1 MQKFLARQPIFTP
14 ERAVYGYE
22 LLFRSSPENSFDR
35 SQPDFAAA
43 SSTDSLFLFG
53 IDRLTDG
60 RRAFINCTREFL
72 VRDFPTLLPKD
83 RIVVEILET
92 VHIDEQVLGAC
103 DRLKKAGY
111 LIALDDYQDTPEWQ
125 RMIAFADFLKID
137 LQITPP
143 EEQRRLVRT
152 YSSPK
157 LSLVAERV
165 ETYEV
170 FERTLHWGYSYFQGY
185 FFARPQMLTRHDVP
199 AFKLNYLRVLQ
210 AANRPVM
217 DIREIS
223 ECIKAETSL
232 SYRLL
237 RYLNSPVFPLIT
249 EVKSIPHA
257 LSLLGE
263 RGVRKWISLV
273 AIACMGDGKPFE
285 LITLPLIR
293 ARFCELLARP
303 AHMAENSNDLF
314 LLGLLSAVDAILD
327 LPMEEVLREI
337 TIHPD
342 IRAALLGHQ
351 NKYRQIFDISQHYEK
366 GDWDAISATAASLG
380 ISERDV
386 PDLYL
391 QSVSWARSVLTGDSS
406 KEPANET
413 AGVLRSD

>member
-1 MQKFLARQPIFTP
+1 M
-14 ERAVYGYE
+14 
-22 LLFRSSPENSFDR
+22 
-35 SQPDFAAA
+35 
-43 SSTDSLFLFG
+43 
-53 IDRLTDG
+53 
-60 RRAFINCTREFL
+60 
-72 VRDFPTLLPKD
+72 PKD

-92 VHIDEQVLGAC
+92 VQIDEQVLAAC
-103 DRLKKAGY
+103 ERLKNAGY
-111 LIALDDYQDTPEWQ
+111 LIALDDYLDTPEWQ
-125 RMIAFADFLKID
+125 RMIPFADFLKID

-143 EEQRRLVRT
+143 EEQQRLVRT
-152 YSSPK
+152 YTSSRLK
-157 LSLVAERV
+157 LVAERV

-170 FERTLHWGYSYFQGY
+170 FERTLRWGYSLFQGY

-303 AHMAENSNDLF
+303 ARKI
-314 LLGLLSAVDAILD
+314 G
-327 LPMEEVLREI
+327 
-337 TIHPD
+337 
-342 IRAALLGHQ
+342 RAH
-351 NKYRQIFDISQHYEK
+351 
-366 GDWDAISATAASLG
+366 
-380 ISERDV
+380 V
-386 PDLYL
+386 
-391 QSVSWARSVLTGDSS
+391 
-406 KEPANET
+406 
-413 AGVLRSD
+413 

>member
-14 ERAVYGYE
+14 ERVVYGYE
-22 LLFRSSPENSFDR
+22 LLFRSSAENSFDR

-92 VHIDEQVLGAC
+92 VQIDEQVLAAC
-103 DRLKKAGY
+103 ERLKNAGY
-111 LIALDDYQDTPEWQ
+111 LIALDDYLDTPEWR
-125 RMIAFADFLKID
+125 RMIPFADFLKID

-143 EEQRRLVRT
+143 EEQRRLVRA
-152 YSSPK
+152 YASSHLK
-157 LSLVAERV
+157 LVAERV
-165 ETYEV
+165 ETYEI
-170 FERTLHWGYSYFQGY
+170 FERTLRWGYSYFQGY

-273 AIACMGDGKPFE
+273 AVACMGDGKPFE

-327 LPMEEVLREI
+327 LPMEDVLREI

-351 NKYRQIFDISQHYEK
+351 NEFRQILDISQHYEK
-366 GDWDAISATAASLG
+366 GDWDAISVTAASLG
-380 ISERDV
+380 IPELDV

-391 QSVSWARSVLTGDSS
+391 QSVDWARGVLTGDSS
-406 KEPANET
+406 GEPAKDT
-413 AGVLRSD
+413 AGLLRSV